1 MTHTVPRDCE
11 DRHRDQNHQQAQLL
25 PQQTSSTTK
34 FNIETLSLFTV
45 LLSIYGVMSKQ
56 IFRKYIAVLPKNF
69 TFFASIQIQ
78 QRLQLIL

>member
-1 MTHTVPRDCE
+1 M
-11 DRHRDQNHQQAQLL
+11 
-25 PQQTSSTTK
+25 
-34 FNIETLSLFTV
+34 SLFTV

-78 QRLQLIL
+78 QRLQLILQLTPRGKNLRDPVPMT